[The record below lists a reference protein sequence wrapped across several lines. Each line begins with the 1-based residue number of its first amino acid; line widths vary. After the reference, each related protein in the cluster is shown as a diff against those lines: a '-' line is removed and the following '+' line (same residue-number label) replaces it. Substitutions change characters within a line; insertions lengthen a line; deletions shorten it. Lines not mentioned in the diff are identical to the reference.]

1 MYVNR
6 APGSTNNTGRLRRVG
21 TFAEIEA
28 DFADRIR
35 TMVYCSAA
43 TIDSHQRP
51 RSRVLHTIW
60 EGRTGWVTTEAKAAK
75 VKQLAANP
83 FISLA
88 FIADAFKPLFLECR
102 AVWQNDPA
110 TRQYVWDL
118 STNTGFDPA
127 VSWEYV
133 ENPVYGVLRLDPW
146 RIELYDLL
154 NLRNRRVW
162 YDEDESTAHSITS
175 K

>member
-1 MYVNR
+1 MANEQSD
-6 APGSTNNTGRLRRVG
+6 PTNNTGRLRRVS
-21 TFAEIEA
+21 TFAEIEE
-28 DFADRIR
+28 DFQQRVR

-60 EGRTGWVTTEAKAAK
+60 EGRTGWVTTEAMATK

-88 FIADAFKPLFLECR
+88 FIADPFKPLYVECR
-102 AVWQNDPA
+102 ATWQNDSA
-110 TRQYVWDL
+110 TRQYFWDL
-118 STNTGFDPA
+118 STSAGSDPA
-127 VSWEYV
+127 VSWGHV

-146 RIELYDLL
+146 RIELYELL
-154 NLRNRRVW
+154 NLHNRRVW
-162 YDEDESTAHSITS
+162 YAEGEQTPSS
-175 K
+175 